1 MKEFLSWLCLFG
13 GLAAVGTLTALF
25 IAYIERRRER
35 SRDIYYLY
43 MIHMEKSSDRRR
55 AHQNVNRCVCCG
67 EIIPEGRQVC
77 PTCEDKNG

>member
-43 MIHMEKSSDRRR
+43 MNHMESAKDHRR
-55 AHQNVNRCVCCG
+55 N
-67 EIIPEGRQVC
+67 
-77 PTCEDKNG
+77 K